1 MSAWNKYLLLIA
13 TFLWCGA
20 TAFAQPINDLKLQKK
35 KLEEEIS
42 FAKQKLS
49 ELEQKRT
56 LTLTELV
63 TLKKQI
69 QSREALIHNISRQIA
84 SYDNQINQGRGVIH
98 SLERDIE
105 QLRKEYARMIVYTYT
120 NRNSYD
126 NLLFVFSA
134 KSFNDAY
141 QRVKYLK
148 EYSDFREQQAELIE
162 KTLKTLEDEIAALEE
177 KRREKEALKKAEEE
191 QRNTL
196 AKEQRQMGNKI
207 SDFKSKEEEYMTKLR
222 KSEQEAAK
230 LDKQIEKLIAE
241 AARKN
246 AAKTTTGSNLPALT
260 PEALALSNSF
270 ESNKGKLPW
279 PVERGTIV
287 RGFGKKEHA
296 VLKGIYTDNNGIDIS
311 TLEEAEVRAIYEGT
325 VATTFYQPTYHRC
338 VIINHGEYFSVYLNM
353 KEVYVKE
360 GDRVKTKQTIGKV
373 FTDSN
378 EGKSEVH
385 LQIWKSN
392 VKLNPALWIFQ

>member
-20 TAFAQPINDLKLQKK
+20 TAFAQPINDLKLQKQ

-69 QSREALIHNISRQIA
+69 QSREALIHNISRQIV

-353 KEVYVKE
+353 KELYVKE

>member
-20 TAFAQPINDLKLQKK
+20 TAFAQPINDLKLQKQ

-69 QSREALIHNISRQIA
+69 QSREALIHNISRQIV

-385 LQIWKSN
+385 LQIWKNN